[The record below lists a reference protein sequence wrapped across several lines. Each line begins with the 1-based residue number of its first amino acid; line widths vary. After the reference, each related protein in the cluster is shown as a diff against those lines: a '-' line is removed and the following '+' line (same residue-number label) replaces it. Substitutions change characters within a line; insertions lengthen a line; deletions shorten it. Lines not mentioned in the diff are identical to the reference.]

1 MKQFEIRVND
11 EVGSLQKVAEALAN
25 NGINI
30 ISISSERVPG
40 KNAFLKLV
48 TNDIDKTRDVMNLER
63 FVYRESDFIM
73 VTLRDQPGELLN
85 FTRKLSD
92 SGINIESLYI
102 LNKREGSTDVAVI
115 VDKMDQARQALKGL

>member
-11 EVGSLQKVAEALAN
+11 DVGSLQKVAEALAN

-63 FVYRESDFIM
+63 FVYKESDFIM
-73 VTLRDQPGELLN
+73 VTLKDQPGELLKI
-85 FTRKLSD
+85 TRMLSG
-92 SGINIESLYI
+92 SGINIESLYV

-115 VDKMDQARQALKGL
+115 VDKMDQAREALKNL